1 MENDY
6 GLIKAFGP
14 SIYKARIPEEL
25 LSKLNN
31 FIDVTI
37 NNEEESKK
45 LDVGKGLV
53 GDVKQEF
60 KLDKKT
66 VQESGWLKFLGDTV
80 AQWIY
85 KDTGNKISEFRLIES
100 WVVRQF
106 ENEYNPIH
114 WHSGHISG
122 AGFLKLPETFGKPYQ
137 ENKPDYRG
145 GNLELI
151 HGNRMFLSQCRYPIK
166 PKVGDFY
173 FFPHYLMHTVYPF
186 KGTKEERRSIS
197 FNGLIDSKIFNIF
210 G

>member
-1 MENDY
+1 ME
-6 GLIKAFGP
+6 LQVLKPFGP
-14 SIYKARIPEEL
+14 SVLKAKIPDKIVKDINDYIEEL
-25 LSKLNN
+25 IQNKKKSEEADHGQKLAG
-31 FIDVTI
+31 DVT
-37 NNEEESKK
+37 
-45 LDVGKGLV
+45 
-53 GDVKQEF
+53 QEF
-60 KLDKKT
+60 LLNPDFVKK
-66 VQESGWLKFLGDTV
+66 VGWLDFLGKCTQ
-80 AQWIY
+80 AWIKKETN
-85 KDTGNKISEFRLIES
+85 KDIKNFNIIQS

-106 ENEYNPIH
+106 QNEYNPTH
-114 WHSGHISG
+114 WHNGHISG

-137 ENKPDYRG
+137 ENKADYRG

-197 FNGLIDSKIFNIF
+197 FNGLIDNKIFNIF